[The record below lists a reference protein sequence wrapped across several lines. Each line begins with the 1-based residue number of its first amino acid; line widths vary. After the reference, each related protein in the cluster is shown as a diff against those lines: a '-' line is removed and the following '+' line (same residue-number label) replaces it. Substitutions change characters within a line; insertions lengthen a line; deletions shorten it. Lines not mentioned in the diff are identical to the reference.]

1 MAEIHIVVVD
11 SDSAYIEK
19 LNKRLYSEIE
29 RAYYYHEVT
38 EMAGGFQRSL
48 HLFNGIKNPEYLA
61 IMLRSYETLERTVIY
76 SCKVLSIK
84 QYYILGSKG
93 PLGRLKI
100 HAENK
105 QLYDIP
111 IEALSELGM

>member
-29 RAYYYHEVT
+29 RAFYYHEVT
-38 EMAGGFQRSL
+38 ELPGGFQRSL
-48 HLFNGIKNPEYLA
+48 HLFNQVKNSDYLA
-61 IMLRSYETLERTVIY
+61 IMLRSYDTLERTAIY

-84 QYYILGSKG
+84 QYYMQGPKG
-93 PLGRLKI
+93 PMGRLKI
-100 HAENK
+100 HADNK
-105 QLYDIP
+105 QVYDIP
-111 IEALSELGM
+111 IEALEELGM